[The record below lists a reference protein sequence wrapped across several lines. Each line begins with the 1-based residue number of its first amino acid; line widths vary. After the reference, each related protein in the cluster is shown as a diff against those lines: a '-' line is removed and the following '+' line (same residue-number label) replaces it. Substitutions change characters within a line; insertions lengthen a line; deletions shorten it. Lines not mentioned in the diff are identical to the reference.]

1 MKQSDFIN
9 TLIQIHDLPNLYNN
23 KFPKNLGYYDGK
35 NYSYDC
41 WNLIK
46 IVLSGYKPTPI
57 KGYYFPTSKL
67 IMGDVDGKT
76 LLNMCHSRSKDFSK
90 IRQPGTYLY
99 IESSPHSGIYVGDFE
114 YFGKIYN
121 VIECTKNKPFNA
133 DGVTYTYVDDRG
145 RRLRYKGG
153 VQSLSWSEYGLF
165 PATWLEYDKEPTP
178 LPDNKVYT
186 LDDFRA
192 DVRKI
197 LGVQTNIE
205 AFNRTIT
212 ISTIWNKHNN
222 LVTPLEKYFKAL
234 GYYNGEVEQ
243 QNGKKA
249 DFGGGM
255 KEATRRYQKYVVG
268 SSERNCDGVLTK
280 RAQTWRKL
288 LLG

>member
-1 MKQSDFIN
+1 MKQSEFIKM
-9 TLIQIHDLPNLYNN
+9 LITAHDVPNFYCN
-23 KFPKNLGYYDGK
+23 KRGRNLGYHWKDGR
-35 NYSYDC
+35 YSWDC

-46 IVLSGYKPTPI
+46 SILSGWTPDI
-57 KGYYFPTSKL
+57 PIGKQGNCSVT
-67 IMGDVDGKT
+67 GDLTGIQ
-76 LLNMCHSRSKDFSK
+76 LLNCCHSRSKDFSRLK
-90 IRQPGTYLY
+90 QAGTYLY
-99 IESSPHSGIYVGDFE
+99 LATDPHAGIYVGDFE

-212 ISTIWNKHNN
+212 ISTVWNKHND

-234 GYYNGEVEQ
+234 GYYSGEVEAE
-243 QNGKKA
+243 NGKKA

-288 LLG
+288 LLE